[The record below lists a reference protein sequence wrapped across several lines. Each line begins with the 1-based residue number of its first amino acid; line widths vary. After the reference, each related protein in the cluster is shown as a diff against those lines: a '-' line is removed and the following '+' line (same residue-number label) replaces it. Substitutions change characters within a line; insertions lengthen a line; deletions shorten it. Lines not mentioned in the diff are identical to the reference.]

1 MSSETS
7 SPTQRETSNI
17 SKRTCQTPA
26 PSSSATPPPSPKST
40 PEVPHSGQRASTVSA
55 NTKKPAAK
63 ARELSPAFLHQVRIL
78 HALSPAVGSES
89 EAIRPLRIEEVSALS
104 GITDERETQRL
115 LYVLEGQK
123 LVSPIPERD
132 LTSRTWQI
140 TTEGLKTLR
149 GIQENYLGVAA

>member
-1 MSSETS
+1 VT
-7 SPTQRETSNI
+7 
-17 SKRTCQTPA
+17 TP
-26 PSSSATPPPSPKST
+26 S
-40 PEVPHSGQRASTVSA
+40 
-55 NTKKPAAK
+55 KKPAAK

-78 HALSPAVGSES
+78 AALSPAVGGES

-123 LVSPIPERD
+123 LVSPIPVRD

-140 TTEGLKTLR
+140 TVEGLKTLR